1 MFVFMVLISIF
12 RLDLDY
18 RSAINSSSL
27 TNLDKV
33 ISVLEITSFC
43 NNVIFFSVTDKEATD

>member
-27 TNLDKV
+27 TNLD
-33 ISVLEITSFC
+33 SVLEIRSFC